1 MIEQYLVTVGI
12 TTYNSN
18 LIYLSKAIDS
28 ATNQTYRNIEI
39 IISDDGSNNIDEIE
53 DLIKN
58 KKDKRITL
66 LKNKQNSGVSN
77 SLNNIINFSK
87 GHYFSWCPDDDYM
100 HLSKIEL
107 QVKSLASKPQFISVC
122 NHYQLLE
129 IFNIKRII
137 NHNLYLK
144 FINIFLYLVIF
155 DRING
160 GSLLIPISMF
170 KDEKFNL
177 SLKHIQDYDMW
188 LRLFYSSK
196 KHVYL
201 NKALFY
207 SRMHSKQAS
216 KNDQKKAREEIS
228 SFYLD
233 YLKKNIHNLI
243 YYFGKKTYLLIIMS
257 FEFRD
262 IKEVVNYFIKKKN
275 YKKYILNFFDKNNII
290 LILIYLFKIFG
301 RILFIMKEIKN
312 YFLYKFFIKI
322 FKFNFFNINKN
333 EKF

>member
-18 LIYLSKAIDS
+18 LVYLSNAIDS

-53 DLIKN
+53 NLIKN

-87 GHYFSWCPDDDYM
+87 GDYFSWCPDDDYM

-107 QVKSLASKPQFISVC
+107 QVRSLESEPQSISIC
-122 NHYQLLE
+122 NHFQVLD

-137 NHNLYLK
+137 KHAFCLK
-144 FINIFLYLVIF
+144 FVNIFLYLVTL

-160 GSLLIPISMF
+160 GSLLIPASML
-170 KDEKFNL
+170 KDKKFNL
-177 SLKHIQDYDMW
+177 SLKHVQDYDMW
-188 LRLFYSSK
+188 IKLFYRTK
-196 KHVYL
+196 YVYL
-201 NKALFY
+201 NRALFY
-207 SRMHSKQAS
+207 SRQHSKQAS
-216 KNDQKKAREEIS
+216 KNDNKSAQEEIS
-228 SFYLD
+228 EFYLD
-233 YLKKNIHNLI
+233 FFKNNMHNLI

-262 IKEVVNYFIKKKN
+262 IKKVVNYFMEKN
-275 YKKYILNFFDKNNII
+275 KYQKYILNFYNKKNFF
-290 LILIYLFKIFG
+290 LILIYLFKISG
-301 RILFIMKEIKN
+301 RILFVMREIKN
-312 YFLYKFFIKI
+312 FFLYKFFFKLLKLNI
-322 FKFNFFNINKN
+322 FDLNKN

>member
-18 LIYLSKAIDS
+18 LVYLSNAIDS

-53 DLIKN
+53 NLIKN

-87 GHYFSWCPDDDYM
+87 GDYFSWCPDDDYM

-107 QVKSLASKPQFISVC
+107 QVRSLESEPQSISIC
-122 NHYQLLE
+122 NHFQVLD

-137 NHNLYLK
+137 KHAFCLK
-144 FINIFLYLVIF
+144 FVNIFLYLVTL

-160 GSLLIPISMF
+160 GSLLIPASML
-170 KDEKFNL
+170 KDKKFNL
-177 SLKHIQDYDMW
+177 SLKHVQDYDMW
-188 LRLFYSSK
+188 IKLFYRTK
-196 KHVYL
+196 YVYL
-201 NKALFY
+201 NRALFY
-207 SRMHSKQAS
+207 SRQHSKQAS
-216 KNDQKKAREEIS
+216 KNDNKSAQEEIS
-228 SFYLD
+228 EFYLD
-233 YLKKNIHNLI
+233 FFKNNMHNLI

-262 IKEVVNYFIKKKN
+262 IKKVVNYFMEKN
-275 YKKYILNFFDKNNII
+275 KYQK
-290 LILIYLFKIFG
+290 Y
-301 RILFIMKEIKN
+301 
-312 YFLYKFFIKI
+312 
-322 FKFNFFNINKN
+322 
-333 EKF
+333 

>member
-18 LIYLSKAIDS
+18 LVYLSNAIDS

-53 DLIKN
+53 NLIKN

-87 GHYFSWCPDDDYM
+87 GDYFSWCPDDDYM

-107 QVKSLASKPQFISVC
+107 QVRSLESEPQSISIC
-122 NHYQLLE
+122 NHFQVLD

-137 NHNLYLK
+137 KHAFCLK
-144 FINIFLYLVIF
+144 FVNIFLYLVTL

-160 GSLLIPISMF
+160 GSLLIPASML
-170 KDEKFNL
+170 KDKKFNL
-177 SLKHIQDYDMW
+177 SLKHVQDYDMW
-188 LRLFYSSK
+188 IKLFYRTK
-196 KHVYL
+196 YVYL
-201 NKALFY
+201 NRALFY
-207 SRMHSKQAS
+207 SRQHSKQAS
-216 KNDQKKAREEIS
+216 KNDNKSAQEEIS
-228 SFYLD
+228 EFYLD
-233 YLKKNIHNLI
+233 FFKNNMHNLI

-262 IKEVVNYFIKKKN
+262 IKKVVNYFMEKN
-275 YKKYILNFFDKNNII
+275 KYQKYILNFYNKKNFF

-301 RILFIMKEIKN
+301 RILFIMREIKN
-312 YFLYKFFIKI
+312 FFLYKFFFKLLKLNI
-322 FKFNFFNINKN
+322 FDLNKN

>member
-18 LIYLSKAIDS
+18 LVYLSNAIDS

-53 DLIKN
+53 NLIKN

-87 GHYFSWCPDDDYM
+87 GDYFSWCPDDDYM

-107 QVKSLASKPQFISVC
+107 QVRSLESEPQSISIC
-122 NHYQLLE
+122 NHFQVLD

-137 NHNLYLK
+137 KHAFCLK
-144 FINIFLYLVIF
+144 FVNIFLYLVTL

-160 GSLLIPISMF
+160 GSLLIPASML
-170 KDEKFNL
+170 KDKKFNL
-177 SLKHIQDYDMW
+177 SLKHVQDYDMW
-188 LRLFYSSK
+188 IKLFYRTK
-196 KHVYL
+196 YVYL
-201 NKALFY
+201 NRALFY
-207 SRMHSKQAS
+207 SRQHSKQAS
-216 KNDQKKAREEIS
+216 KNDNKSAQEEIS
-228 SFYLD
+228 EFYLD
-233 YLKKNIHNLI
+233 FFKNNMHNLI

-262 IKEVVNYFIKKKN
+262 IKKVVNYFMEKN
-275 YKKYILNFFDKNNII
+275 KYQKYILNFYNKKNFF
-290 LILIYLFKIFG
+290 LILIYLFKISG
-301 RILFIMKEIKN
+301 RILFIMREIKN
-312 YFLYKFFIKI
+312 FFLYKFFFKLLKLNI
-322 FKFNFFNINKN
+322 FDLNKN

>member
-18 LIYLSKAIDS
+18 LVYLSNAIDS

-53 DLIKN
+53 NLIKN

-87 GHYFSWCPDDDYM
+87 GDYFSWCPDDDYM

-107 QVKSLASKPQFISVC
+107 QVRSLESEPQSISIC
-122 NHYQLLE
+122 NHFQVLD

-137 NHNLYLK
+137 KHAFYLK
-144 FINIFLYLVIF
+144 FVNIFLYLVTL

-160 GSLLIPISMF
+160 GSLLIPASML
-170 KDEKFNL
+170 KDKKFNL
-177 SLKHIQDYDMW
+177 SLKHVQDYDMW
-188 LRLFYSSK
+188 IKLFYRTK
-196 KHVYL
+196 YVYL
-201 NKALFY
+201 NRALFY
-207 SRMHSKQAS
+207 SRQHSKQAS
-216 KNDQKKAREEIS
+216 KNDNKSAQEEIS
-228 SFYLD
+228 EFYLD
-233 YLKKNIHNLI
+233 FFKNNMHNLI

-262 IKEVVNYFIKKKN
+262 IKKVVNYFMEKN
-275 YKKYILNFFDKNNII
+275 KYQKYILNFYNKKNFF
-290 LILIYLFKIFG
+290 LILIYLFKISG
-301 RILFIMKEIKN
+301 RILFIMREIKN
-312 YFLYKFFIKI
+312 FFLYKFFFKLLKLNI
-322 FKFNFFNINKN
+322 FDLNKN

>member
-18 LIYLSKAIDS
+18 LVYLSNAIDS

-53 DLIKN
+53 NLIKN

-87 GHYFSWCPDDDYM
+87 GDYFSWCPDDDYM

-107 QVKSLASKPQFISVC
+107 QVRSLESEPQSISIC
-122 NHYQLLE
+122 NHFQVLD

-137 NHNLYLK
+137 KHAFYLK
-144 FINIFLYLVIF
+144 FVNIFLYLVTL

-160 GSLLIPISMF
+160 GSLLIPASML
-170 KDEKFNL
+170 KDKKFNL
-177 SLKHIQDYDMW
+177 SLKHVQDYDMW
-188 LRLFYSSK
+188 IKLFYRTK
-196 KHVYL
+196 YVYL
-201 NKALFY
+201 NRALFY
-207 SRMHSKQAS
+207 SRQHSKQAS
-216 KNDQKKAREEIS
+216 KNDNKSAQEEIS
-228 SFYLD
+228 EFYLD
-233 YLKKNIHNLI
+233 FFKNNMHNLI

-262 IKEVVNYFIKKKN
+262 IKKVVNYFMEKN
-275 YKKYILNFFDKNNII
+275 KYQKYILNFYNKKNFF

-301 RILFIMKEIKN
+301 RILFIMREIKN
-312 YFLYKFFIKI
+312 FFLYKFFFKLLKLNI
-322 FKFNFFNINKN
+322 FDLNKN

>member
-1 MIEQYLVTVGI
+1 VIEQYLVTVGI

-18 LIYLSKAIDS
+18 LVYLSNAIDS

-53 DLIKN
+53 NLIKN

-87 GHYFSWCPDDDYM
+87 GDYFSWCPDDDYM

-107 QVKSLASKPQFISVC
+107 QVRSLESEPQSISIC
-122 NHYQLLE
+122 NHFQVLD

-137 NHNLYLK
+137 KHAFCLK
-144 FINIFLYLVIF
+144 FVNIFLYLVTL

-160 GSLLIPISMF
+160 GSLLIPASML
-170 KDEKFNL
+170 KDKKFNL
-177 SLKHIQDYDMW
+177 SLKHVQDYDMW
-188 LRLFYSSK
+188 IKLFYRTK
-196 KHVYL
+196 YVYL
-201 NKALFY
+201 NRALFY
-207 SRMHSKQAS
+207 SRQHSKQAS
-216 KNDQKKAREEIS
+216 KNDNKSAQEEIS
-228 SFYLD
+228 EFYLD
-233 YLKKNIHNLI
+233 FFKNNMHNLI

-262 IKEVVNYFIKKKN
+262 IKKVVNYFMEKN
-275 YKKYILNFFDKNNII
+275 KYQKYILNFYNKKNFF
-290 LILIYLFKIFG
+290 LILIYLFKISG
-301 RILFIMKEIKN
+301 RILFIMREIKN
-312 YFLYKFFIKI
+312 FFLYKFFFKLLKLNI
-322 FKFNFFNINKN
+322 FDLNKN

>member
-18 LIYLSKAIDS
+18 LVYLSNAIDS

-53 DLIKN
+53 NLIKN

-87 GHYFSWCPDDDYM
+87 GDYFSWCPDDDYM

-107 QVKSLASKPQFISVC
+107 QVRSLESEPQSISIC
-122 NHYQLLE
+122 NHFQVLD

-137 NHNLYLK
+137 KHAFCLK
-144 FINIFLYLVIF
+144 FVNIFLYLVTL

-160 GSLLIPISMF
+160 GSLLIPASML
-170 KDEKFNL
+170 KDKKFNL
-177 SLKHIQDYDMW
+177 SLKHVQDYDMW
-188 LRLFYSSK
+188 IKLFYRTK
-196 KHVYL
+196 YVYL
-201 NKALFY
+201 NRALFY
-207 SRMHSKQAS
+207 SRQHSKQAS
-216 KNDQKKAREEIS
+216 KNDNKSAQEEIS
-228 SFYLD
+228 EFYLD
-233 YLKKNIHNLI
+233 FFKNNMHNLI

-262 IKEVVNYFIKKKN
+262 IKKVVNYFMEKN
-275 YKKYILNFFDKNNII
+275 KYQKYILNFFNKKNFF
-290 LILIYLFKIFG
+290 LILIYLFKISG
-301 RILFIMKEIKN
+301 RILFIMREIKN
-312 YFLYKFFIKI
+312 FFLYKFFFKLLKLNI
-322 FKFNFFNINKN
+322 FDLNKN

>member
-1 MIEQYLVTVGI
+1 VIEQYLVTVGI

-18 LIYLSKAIDS
+18 LVYLSNAIDS

-53 DLIKN
+53 NLIKN

-87 GHYFSWCPDDDYM
+87 GDYFSWCPDDDYM

-107 QVKSLASKPQFISVC
+107 QVRSLESEPQSISIC
-122 NHYQLLE
+122 NHFQVLD

-137 NHNLYLK
+137 KHAFCLK
-144 FINIFLYLVIF
+144 FVNIFLYLVTL

-160 GSLLIPISMF
+160 GSLLIPASML
-170 KDEKFNL
+170 KDKKFNL
-177 SLKHIQDYDMW
+177 SLKHVQDYDMW
-188 LRLFYSSK
+188 IKLFYRTK
-196 KHVYL
+196 YVYL
-201 NKALFY
+201 NRALFY
-207 SRMHSKQAS
+207 SRQHSKQAS
-216 KNDQKKAREEIS
+216 KNDNKSAQEEIS
-228 SFYLD
+228 EFYLD
-233 YLKKNIHNLI
+233 FFKNNMHNLI

-262 IKEVVNYFIKKKN
+262 IKKVVNYFMEKN
-275 YKKYILNFFDKNNII
+275 KYQKYILNFYNKKNFF

-301 RILFIMKEIKN
+301 RILFIMREIKN
-312 YFLYKFFIKI
+312 FFLYKFFFKLLKLNI
-322 FKFNFFNINKN
+322 FDLNKN

>member
-1 MIEQYLVTVGI
+1 VIEQYLVTVGI

-18 LIYLSKAIDS
+18 LVYLSNAIDS

-53 DLIKN
+53 NLIKN

-87 GHYFSWCPDDDYM
+87 GDYFSWCPDDDYM

-107 QVKSLASKPQFISVC
+107 QVRSLESEPQSISIC
-122 NHYQLLE
+122 NHFQVLD

-137 NHNLYLK
+137 KHAFCLK
-144 FINIFLYLVIF
+144 FVNIFLYLVTL

-160 GSLLIPISMF
+160 GSLLIPASML
-170 KDEKFNL
+170 KDKKFNL
-177 SLKHIQDYDMW
+177 SLKHVQDYDMW
-188 LRLFYSSK
+188 IKLFYRTK
-196 KHVYL
+196 YVYL
-201 NKALFY
+201 NRALFY
-207 SRMHSKQAS
+207 SRQHSKQAS
-216 KNDQKKAREEIS
+216 KNDNKSAQEEIS
-228 SFYLD
+228 EFYLD
-233 YLKKNIHNLI
+233 FFKNNMHNLI

-262 IKEVVNYFIKKKN
+262 IKKVVNYFMEKN
-275 YKKYILNFFDKNNII
+275 KYQKYILNFYNKKNFF
-290 LILIYLFKIFG
+290 LILIYLFKISG
-301 RILFIMKEIKN
+301 RILFVMREIKN
-312 YFLYKFFIKI
+312 FFLYKFFFKLLKLNI
-322 FKFNFFNINKN
+322 FDLSKN

>member
-18 LIYLSKAIDS
+18 LVYLSNAIDS

-53 DLIKN
+53 NLIKN

-87 GHYFSWCPDDDYM
+87 GDYFSWCPDDDYM

-107 QVKSLASKPQFISVC
+107 QVRSLESEPQSISIC
-122 NHYQLLE
+122 NHFQVLD

-137 NHNLYLK
+137 KHAFCLK
-144 FINIFLYLVIF
+144 FVNIFLYLVTL

-160 GSLLIPISMF
+160 GSLLIPASML
-170 KDEKFNL
+170 KDKKFNL
-177 SLKHIQDYDMW
+177 SLKHVQDYDMW
-188 LRLFYSSK
+188 IKLFYRTK
-196 KHVYL
+196 YVYL
-201 NKALFY
+201 NRALFY
-207 SRMHSKQAS
+207 SRQHSKQAS
-216 KNDQKKAREEIS
+216 KNDNKSAQEEIS
-228 SFYLD
+228 EFYLD
-233 YLKKNIHNLI
+233 FFKNNMHNLI

-262 IKEVVNYFIKKKN
+262 IKKVVNYFMEKN
-275 YKKYILNFFDKNNII
+275 KYQKYILNFYNKKNFF
-290 LILIYLFKIFG
+290 LILIFLFKISG
-301 RILFIMKEIKN
+301 RILFVMREIKN
-312 YFLYKFFIKI
+312 FFLYKFFFKLLKLNI
-322 FKFNFFNINKN
+322 FDLNKN

>member
-18 LIYLSKAIDS
+18 LVYLSNAIDS

-53 DLIKN
+53 NLIKN

-87 GHYFSWCPDDDYM
+87 GDYFSWCPDDDYM

-107 QVKSLASKPQFISVC
+107 QVRSLESEPQSISIC
-122 NHYQLLE
+122 NHFQVLD

-137 NHNLYLK
+137 KHAFCLK
-144 FINIFLYLVIF
+144 FVNIFLYLVTL

-160 GSLLIPISMF
+160 GSLLIPASML
-170 KDEKFNL
+170 KDKKFNL
-177 SLKHIQDYDMW
+177 SLKHVQDYDMW
-188 LRLFYSSK
+188 IKLFYRTK
-196 KHVYL
+196 YVYL
-201 NKALFY
+201 NRALFY
-207 SRMHSKQAS
+207 SRQHSKQAS
-216 KNDQKKAREEIS
+216 KNDNKSAQEEIS
-228 SFYLD
+228 EFYLD
-233 YLKKNIHNLI
+233 FFKNNMHNLI

-262 IKEVVNYFIKKKN
+262 IKKVVNYFMEKN
-275 YKKYILNFFDKNNII
+275 KYQKYILNFYNKKNFF
-290 LILIYLFKIFG
+290 LILIYLFKISG
-301 RILFIMKEIKN
+301 RILFVMREIKN
-312 YFLYKFFIKI
+312 FFLYKFFFKLLKLNI
-322 FKFNFFNINKN
+322 FDLSKN

>member
-18 LIYLSKAIDS
+18 LVYLSNAIDS

-53 DLIKN
+53 NLIKN

-87 GHYFSWCPDDDYM
+87 GDYFSWCPDDDYM

-107 QVKSLASKPQFISVC
+107 QVRSLESEPQSISIC
-122 NHYQLLE
+122 NHFQVLD

-137 NHNLYLK
+137 KHAFCLK
-144 FINIFLYLVIF
+144 FVNIFLYLVTL
-155 DRING
+155 DRLNG
-160 GSLLIPISMF
+160 GSLLIPASML
-170 KDEKFNL
+170 KDKKFNL
-177 SLKHIQDYDMW
+177 SLKHVQDYDMW
-188 LRLFYSSK
+188 IKLFYRTK
-196 KHVYL
+196 YVYL
-201 NKALFY
+201 NRALFY
-207 SRMHSKQAS
+207 SRQHSKQAS
-216 KNDQKKAREEIS
+216 KNDNKSAQEEIS
-228 SFYLD
+228 EFYLD
-233 YLKKNIHNLI
+233 FFKNNMHNLI

-262 IKEVVNYFIKKKN
+262 IKKVVNYFMEKN
-275 YKKYILNFFDKNNII
+275 KYQKYILNFYNKKNFF
-290 LILIYLFKIFG
+290 LILIYLFKISG
-301 RILFIMKEIKN
+301 RILFIMREIKN
-312 YFLYKFFIKI
+312 FFLYKFFFKLLKLNI
-322 FKFNFFNINKN
+322 FDLNKN